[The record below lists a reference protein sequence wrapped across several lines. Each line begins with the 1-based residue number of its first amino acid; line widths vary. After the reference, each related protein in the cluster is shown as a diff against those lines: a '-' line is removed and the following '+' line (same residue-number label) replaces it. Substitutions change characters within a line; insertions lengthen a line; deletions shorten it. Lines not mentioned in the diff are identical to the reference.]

1 MNRTITEAAFNAVL
15 HLALNEGEKAYHEC
29 VPNPV
34 RFYPSG
40 TDPDVTGTTEPD
52 GLCGFAWV
60 TIKPATSAFA
70 RWLKK
75 QVNDQYRIHRGCY
88 GGLELWPAGRTQS
101 WERKKAW
108 AQAVA
113 RRLQAAEVNA
123 IAGDRLD

>member
-1 MNRTITEAAFNAVL
+1 MKNQTITEAAFNAVL
-15 HLALNEGEKAYHEC
+15 HLALHEGDKAYDAA

-34 RFYPSG
+34 IFYPAGSNPA
-40 TDPDVTGTTEPD
+40 DFPPEPE

-75 QVNDQYRIHRGCY
+75 QDSDQYRLHKGCY
-88 GGLELWPAGRTQS
+88 GGLELWPAGRSQS

-108 AQAVA
+108 AKAVA
-113 RRLQAAEVNA
+113 ARLQAAEVRA